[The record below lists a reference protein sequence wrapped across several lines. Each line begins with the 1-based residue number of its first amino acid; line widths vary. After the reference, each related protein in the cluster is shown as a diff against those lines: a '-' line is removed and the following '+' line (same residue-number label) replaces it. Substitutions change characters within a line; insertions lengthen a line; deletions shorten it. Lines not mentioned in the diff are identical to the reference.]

1 MRDDLIGDLA
11 GVTPGPRWVE
21 RDCAVKAPGSQR
33 RGRTGRRDRR
43 RCRNRSWRCDRASGP
58 VNRLGRRGLCT
69 DLPARDLRMY
79 QQSGVAIT
87 DGGVLPPTQTAITL
101 GSLVVTFCICER
113 ILLPRQQCAAVA
125 DRAEQHQGLLETRQ
139 VEVPPEVVNELGDG

>member
-43 RCRNRSWRCDRASGP
+43 WCRNRPWRCDRASGP

-69 DLPARDLRMY
+69 DLPACDLRTH
-79 QQSGVAIT
+79 QESGVTIR
-87 DGGVLPPTQTAITL
+87 DGEVLSPTQTAIAL
-101 GSLVVTFCICER
+101 GGLVVALRIRER
-113 ILLPRQQCAAVA
+113 ILLPGQQGTA
-125 DRAEQHQGLLETRQ
+125 G
-139 VEVPPEVVNELGDG
+139 